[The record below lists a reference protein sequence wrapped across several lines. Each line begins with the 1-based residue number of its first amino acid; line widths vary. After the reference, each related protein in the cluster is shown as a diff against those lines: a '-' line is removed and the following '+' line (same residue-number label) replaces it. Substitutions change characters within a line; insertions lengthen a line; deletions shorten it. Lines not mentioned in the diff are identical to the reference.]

1 MTPSLALL
9 FLKLAGS
16 GLQISGLQPSKK
28 ALTRSVSFDVSRSS
42 WRQGFFM
49 KREPATWLKFM
60 GKLFVVVSLRRGQ
73 QHLPRGRLNRMAVT
87 GRCAALALLQSSS
100 TDGGKEREL
109 SLRSDFKIKKCTPQ
123 ITVNSRYFYMILM
136 NSCPHYY
143 FYCIIFSLSLY
154 ECMFLSH

>member
-28 ALTRSVSFDVSRSS
+28 KSLTRSVSFDVSGSS

-73 QHLPRGRLNRMAVT
+73 QHLPRGRLNRMAVA

-100 TDGGKEREL
+100 TDRGKERDL
-109 SLRSDFKIKKCTPQ
+109 SLRSDFKIIKFTPQ
-123 ITVNSRYFYMILM
+123 ITVNSRYFLYDFDEFMPALLFLL
-136 NSCPHYY
+136 YY
-143 FYCIIFSLSLY
+143 F
-154 ECMFLSH
+154 

>member
-28 ALTRSVSFDVSRSS
+28 SLTRSVSFDVSGSS
-42 WRQGFFM
+42 WRRGFFM

-60 GKLFVVVSLRRGQ
+60 GKLFAVVSLRRSQ
-73 QHLPRGRLNRMAVT
+73 QHLPRGRLNRMAVA

-100 TDGGKEREL
+100 TDRGKKRDL
-109 SLRSDFKIKKCTPQ
+109 SLRSDFKIIKCTSQ
-123 ITVNSRYFYMILM
+123 ITANSRYFLYDFDEFMPTLLFLL
-136 NSCPHYY
+136 YY
-143 FYCIIFSLSLY
+143 F
-154 ECMFLSH
+154 